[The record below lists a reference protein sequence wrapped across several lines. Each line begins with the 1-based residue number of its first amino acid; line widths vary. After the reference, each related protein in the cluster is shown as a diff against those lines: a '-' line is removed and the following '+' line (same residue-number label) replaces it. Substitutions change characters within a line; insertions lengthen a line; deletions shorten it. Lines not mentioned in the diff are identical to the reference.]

1 MGFKTPIEVK
11 IYRAQLSPD
20 SHSERREGNWAKTC
34 KRLSPGPERDSGT
47 VHVMSQKRLRVRA
60 YALRYLRTNLSL
72 NADVSENT
80 LPFVSQSINNFSDYD
95 VSQSHDWECPSLS
108 PHVPLEITGEAAT
121 VLGVK
126 LGRVP
131 VLIQLVER
139 LPNIASN

>member
-1 MGFKTPIEVK
+1 MPNSLPTLIQKEGREIGPKLANVS
-11 IYRAQLSPD
+11 AQ
-20 SHSERREGNWAKTC
+20 A
-34 KRLSPGPERDSGT
+34 PERDSGT